1 MAPKAQGSPAPC
13 ICLPTASV
21 FTSGWEV
28 SAPLWSCLIF
38 GRGRLMFLCV
48 FLVTSRFGAGHRV
61 SLLRDQAH
69 GLGFIP
75 GAFRSIL
82 GTKSAGVGRVK
93 ASSITHLGI
102 KPINRCREGKCS
114 ASRANGKQ
122 KVAKLQPLDLI
133 PGMDTLETGGT
144 KLLYLFFLIFKQSKP
159 LHWWLAIA
167 FPFSFSLHLCFPISY

>member
-1 MAPKAQGSPAPC
+1 
-13 ICLPTASV
+13 
-21 FTSGWEV
+21 
-28 SAPLWSCLIF
+28 
-38 GRGRLMFLCV
+38 MFLCV

-159 LHWWLAIA
+159 LHW
-167 FPFSFSLHLCFPISY
+167 